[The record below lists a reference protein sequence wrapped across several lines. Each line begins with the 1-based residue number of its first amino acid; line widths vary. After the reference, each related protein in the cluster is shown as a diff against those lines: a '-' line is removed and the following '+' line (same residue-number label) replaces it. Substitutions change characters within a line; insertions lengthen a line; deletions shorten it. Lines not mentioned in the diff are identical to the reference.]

1 MDGLFFDPEKPK
13 RLNYGVL
20 IRASNSDTTTNCAM
34 IGVIGVTSRFSL
46 DTVEIGYIFNQS
58 FWGQGYAS
66 EALVAY
72 IEAYWGYSKGINFI
86 IAKVDPFNMGSI
98 RVLEKCGFRVVERFV
113 GDIILPGLGRRDTT
127 LMKLDRP

>member
-1 MDGLFFDPEKPK
+1 MDGLFFDPEKPE

-34 IGVIGVTSRFSL
+34 IGVIYVTSLFPP
-46 DTVEIGYIFNQS
+46 DTVEIGYIINQS

-66 EALVAY
+66 EALAAY
-72 IEAYWGYSKGINFI
+72 IEEYWGYAKGINFMV
-86 IAKVDPFNMGSI
+86 AKVDPLNMGSI

-113 GDIILPGLGRRDTT
+113 GDIILPELGRRDIT